1 VTWELPHTITWPLE
15 PCPPGFLKSPLFFKE
30 IKESKRQNA
39 SSMRT
44 FAYLPMARWMPQKSY
59 FFHKSLLMPPIS
71 NQGTAL
77 PFATSENVRLAMEH
91 DQQAQMTKARQWR
104 PEQQ

>member
-1 VTWELPHTITWPLE
+1 MRTVTYYHLAPETLPAGTLE
-15 PCPPGFLKSPLFFKE
+15 NPSFFQRN
-30 IKESKRQNA
+30 KESKRQNA